1 MQIILG
7 TEQAKLLEEKY
18 VVLELDRIVFGNNN
32 PTTAYCVVQNIGLF
46 DFVELEKLKKVHQ
59 ELISNY
65 RNRHWDSCLSAI
77 NQLTGK
83 FAGDLDTFYSSLLE
97 RVTEYQQT
105 EPPADWTDVIS
116 K

>member
-32 PTTAYCVVQNIGLF
+32 PITAYCVVENIGLF
-46 DFVELEKLKKVHQ
+46 DFVELAKLKKVHQ
-59 ELISNY
+59 DLISNY
-65 RNRHWDSCLSAI
+65 QQRNWDSCHSAI
-77 NQLTGK
+77 DQLMGK
-83 FAGDLDTFYSSLLE
+83 FAGDLDTFYVSLLE

-105 EPPADWTDVIS
+105 EPSADWTGVIS

>member
-18 VVLELDRIVFGNNN
+18 IVLELDRIVFGNNN

-46 DFVELEKLKKVHQ
+46 DFSTLETLKKLHQ
-59 ELISNY
+59 DLINNY
-65 RNRHWDSCLSAI
+65 RQRNWDFCLDVLKE
-77 NQLTGK
+77 LTGK
-83 FAGDLDTFYSSLLE
+83 WGGDLDTFYSTMLG
-97 RVTEYQQT
+97 RVTEYKQT
-105 EPPADWTDVIS
+105 EPPADWTDIIS